1 MSDERLHD
9 DGTEQPPVGGRWLA
23 WAGLIGGPLL
33 FFVLR
38 LAIAPAEVGV
48 EGGLTA
54 TGRDVLAVAAW
65 MAVWWLTEAVPLA
78 VAALLPI
85 AIFPIVGVAPIRQA
99 AAPYADEL
107 IFLFL
112 GGFLL
117 GLALERVGLHKRMAL
132 WCLRVVGVGPKRMIG
147 GVMLATAFLSMFVS
161 NTATAMMMTP
171 LALSIVA
178 LIESKTGGGAGGGE
192 GSGGWSRACV
202 SHFGTAMLLGVGYA
216 ASIGGMGTMIGTPP
230 NLVMSGFV
238 NTQLGVQMSF
248 GQWMLVAMPLVII
261 ILPLLWM
268 MLTVVLHPVKARSI
282 PGGRE
287 FVRGELGAL
296 GRLSRAEWTVAAIFG
311 VAVVAWI
318 FRQPLCDLFGLVKV
332 SADGKTRTFLLSD
345 TGVAIIAAILLFVIP
360 VGLGNKGERSSVLH
374 WQDAEKKLPWG
385 VLLLFGGGLSV
396 AEAIKTSGL
405 DAWMGA
411 QFAGL
416 SGMPSWLVLLIV
428 VGSVVLLSE
437 LAGNTP
443 VATTVMPVLAAAA
456 GPLKMDPILLLFAAT
471 MAASCG
477 FALPVATPPNAIVFA
492 TGRISMGRMV
502 RAGIGLDI
510 MCVLVIVAVLV
521 TIGPWLLRLAGL

>member
-9 DGTEQPPVGGRWLA
+9 DGTEQPPLGGKWLS
-23 WAGLIGGPLL
+23 WAGLIGGPLA

-38 LAIAPAEVGV
+38 LAVVPSDPGL
-48 EGGLTA
+48 EGGLTES
-54 TGRDVLAVAAW
+54 GRDVLAVAAW

-85 AIFPIVGVAPIRQA
+85 AVFPLIGVASIKQA

-117 GLALERVGLHKRMAL
+117 GLGLERVGLHKRMAL

-147 GVMLATAFLSMFVS
+147 GVMLATALLSMFVS

-178 LIESKTGGGAGGGE
+178 LIESKANGGGE
-192 GSGGWSRACV
+192 GGEGGGWTKACV

-230 NLVMSGFV
+230 NLVMTGFV
-238 NTQLGVQMSF
+238 QKQLGVQMSF
-248 GQWMLVAMPLVII
+248 GQWMLIALPLVVI

-268 MLTVVLHPVKARSI
+268 MLTVVLHPVRARSI

-296 GRLSRAEWTVAAIFG
+296 GGLSRAEWTVAAIFG
-311 VAVVAWI
+311 AAVVAWI
-318 FRQPLCDLFGLVKV
+318 FRQPLCDLAGLVKV
-332 SADGKTRTFLLSD
+332 SADGKARTYLLSD

-360 VGLGNKGERSSVLH
+360 VGLGGKGERSSVLH
-374 WQDAEKKLPWG
+374 WKDAEKKLPWG

-416 SGMPSWLVLLIV
+416 SGMPAWLVLLIV

-456 GPLKMDPILLLFAAT
+456 GPLNMDPILLLFAAT

-502 RAGIGLDI
+502 RAGVGLD
-510 MCVLVIVAVLV
+510 VLCIGIIVIVLV
-521 TIGPWLLRLAGL
+521 TIGPWLFRLAGL